1 MNDAILHSDSDS
13 GAERDVCAIVVT
25 YNPDIAR
32 LQACIDAVRDQVGGL
47 LVFDNATAEPE
58 FDRFANGLQGGV
70 VIRSPTN
77 IGLAAAINRGIEHA
91 RQGGFVHALI
101 LDQDSIP
108 ATGMVATLRHALDG
122 PGVGERV
129 AAVGPQFLD
138 TRNGVPAPF
147 VRIGFP
153 FNHKLY
159 GSPGE
164 RVECDFLISSGSL
177 IPLPVLERIGG
188 MDESLFID
196 NVDLEWSFRARH
208 HGYRLYGVC
217 DAKMGHSIGDS
228 VRPSRWVRGGR
239 FVHGPVRL
247 YYMMRNRV
255 LLYRRR
261 ETPAKWIAQDLPRLF
276 GKLARMSLLVAPRG
290 RNLKAMCRGLWDGLR
305 GRSGPVPRG

>member
-1 MNDAILHSDSDS
+1 MI
-13 GAERDVCAIVVT
+13 GAGVPFGIRTERSVCAIVVT
-25 YNPDIAR
+25 HNPDVAR
-32 LQACIDAVRDQVGGL
+32 LRACIGAVRGQVGGL
-47 LVFDNATAEPE
+47 LVYDNATSNVE
-58 FDRFANGLQGGV
+58 FDELAWGLQDAAT
-70 VIRSPTN
+70 IRSPVN
-77 IGLAAAINRGIEHA
+77 IGLAAAINRGIGYA
-91 RQGGFVHALI
+91 GRNGFSRVLI

-108 ATGMVATLRHALDG
+108 APDMVATLCRALDELG
-122 PGVGERV
+122 YEGKA
-129 AAVGPQFLD
+129 AAVGPQFQD
-138 TRNGVPAPF
+138 TRNGVQAPF

-153 FNHKLY
+153 FNRKLY

-177 IPLPVLERIGG
+177 IPLRVLEQIGD

-217 DAKMGHSIGDS
+217 DAKMGHSIGDA

-255 LLYRRR
+255 LLYRRK
-261 ETPAKWIAQDLPRLF
+261 ETPAMWIAQDVPRLF
-276 GKLARMSLLVAPRG
+276 GKLVRMSLLIAPRG
-290 RNLKAMCRGLWDGLR
+290 RNLRAMCRGLWDGLR
-305 GRSGPVPRG
+305 GRSGPMPAG